1 MTDFIKTYHSL
12 KKPKSESEYSSS
24 EPINDS
30 ILRIGKNFEERPV
43 LLINPGGK
51 VSMVNYPLKY
61 INIENNVTCKISEN
75 DKKLEL
81 DLTIIELKLGGDTLI
96 EYFLEISQTIF
107 SKLSTEDSVKDFEN
121 VFKEF
126 IRIFQKLNNPP
137 LKTIQGLWSEMLFIL
152 NSKDSGFFIEKWHS
166 DINQVFDFVLK
177 NDGVEVKS
185 TRSDNRIH
193 SFSLK
198 QLNPSNNLNLIIV
211 SIIVSKSVNYG
222 KSIMDLYK
230 EISKVINT
238 ENKLKLMEVISETL
252 GENFTEGV
260 KVKFDYESALD
271 SIKYYNYKD
280 LPKIDSKN
288 VPQYVSGVRF
298 NSDLNEVES
307 IDIKSLS
314 KKDNIFSKI

>member
-1 MTDFIKTYHSL
+1 MIDFLETYRAL
-12 KKPKSESEYSSS
+12 KKPKSEVEYSSS
-24 EPINDS
+24 EPINNS

-75 DKKLEL
+75 NKKLEL
-81 DLTIIELKLGGDTLI
+81 DLTIIELKLGDESLV

-107 SKLSTEDSVKDFEN
+107 SKLSIDDSVEDFEN
-121 VFKEF
+121 VFKDF

-137 LKTIQGLWSEMLFIL
+137 IKTIQGLWSEMLFVL
-152 NSKDSGFFIEKWHS
+152 NSKDSDFFIEKWHS
-166 DINQVFDFVLK
+166 DINQVFDFVYK

-198 QLNPSNNLNLIIV
+198 QLNPTDNLNLIIV
-211 SIIVSKSVNYG
+211 SIIVSKSINYG
-222 KSIMDLYK
+222 KSIMDLFK
-230 EISKVINT
+230 EISKVINS
-238 ENKLKLMEVISETL
+238 ENKFKLMEIISETL

-260 KVKFDYESALD
+260 KIKFDYESAVVLFCG
-271 SIKYYNYKD
+271 K
-280 LPKIDSKN
+280 
-288 VPQYVSGVRF
+288 
-298 NSDLNEVES
+298 
-307 IDIKSLS
+307 
-314 KKDNIFSKI
+314 